1 MASRHQPHASASA
14 PTHQLPSRSVTDP
27 DKGDN
32 HRGRIDTPHLTG
44 LKEGANVSLLVSYDV
59 GGTKKNGNT
68 ILNKTTVMY
77 SKYDFGTDTKTGTI
91 NLLIGGGNAQAG
103 AFAEIDWSKAPYFLR
118 LGMKQKVET
127 KYTEV
132 SNTQMVS
139 VPYALYAEKAGSVT
153 NNGDRIKNDFILTC
167 AGDGNDN
174 ITLFT
179 ILSGGTVKGYVGN
192 TSGQI
197 YTDAELNF
205 TIIYQNGIDQQLT
218 AEIEGATIDTEYSS
232 KSTSYGRCYSFN
244 FDYFP
249 YPEKHPLTLVIK
261 DKNKDV
267 VASYPFFIQYNE
279 LYQPQN

>member
-1 MASRHQPHASASA
+1 MLCAWLLAISLTQAQVP
-14 PTHQLPSRSVTDP
+14 QLISYQAVARD
-27 DKGDN
+27 
-32 HRGRIDTPHLTG
+32 LTG
-44 LKEGANVSLLVSYDV
+44 KVLSEKPISVQVEILQGSNQ
-59 GGTKKNGNT
+59 GTAVYT
-68 ILNKTTVMY
+68 ETH
-77 SKYDFGTDTKTGTI
+77 D
-91 NLLIGGGNAQAG
+91 AQAG

>member
-1 MASRHQPHASASA
+1 M
-14 PTHQLPSRSVTDP
+14 
-27 DKGDN
+27 
-32 HRGRIDTPHLTG
+32 
-44 LKEGANVSLLVSYDV
+44 
-59 GGTKKNGNT
+59 
-68 ILNKTTVMY
+68 
-77 SKYDFGTDTKTGTI
+77 
-91 NLLIGGGNAQAG
+91 
-103 AFAEIDWSKAPYFLR
+103 
-118 LGMKQKVET
+118 
-127 KYTEV
+127 
-132 SNTQMVS
+132 
-139 VPYALYAEKAGSVT
+139 T

>member
-1 MASRHQPHASASA
+1 MNTKKILMLCAWLLAISLTQAQVP
-14 PTHQLPSRSVTDP
+14 QLISYQAVARD
-27 DKGDN
+27 
-32 HRGRIDTPHLTG
+32 LTG
-44 LKEGANVSLLVSYDV
+44 KVLSEKPISVQVEILQGSNQ
-59 GGTKKNGNT
+59 GTAVYT
-68 ILNKTTVMY
+68 ETHELTT
-77 SKYDFGTDTKTGTI
+77 TKTGTI

-179 ILSGGTVKGYVGN
+179 ILSGGTVKGYVVN